1 MLMELIF
8 ESFDTSVNYFAC
20 HSIGRG
26 GEAHEKSEDKV
37 IKICHSLLYNT
48 PYSQTYSSLDIFKWS
63 EVQSP
68 SAVHPLISE
77 HLKIEENIPWIFP
90 HNLQF
95 GPK

>member
-1 MLMELIF
+1 MELIF
-8 ESFDTSVNYFAC
+8 ESFDTCVNYFAC

-26 GEAHEKSEDKV
+26 GGAHEKSEDKV

-48 PYSQTYSSLDIFKWS
+48 ILSNLLLSWYILVKWS
-63 EVQSP
+63 EVAQGSSP
-68 SAVHPLISE
+68 IISE

-90 HNLQF
+90 LNLQF

>member
-1 MLMELIF
+1 MELFF
-8 ESFDTSVNYFAC
+8 ESLDTCVNYFAC

-26 GEAHEKSEDKV
+26 GGAHEKSEDKV

-48 PYSQTYSSLDIFKWS
+48 ILSNLLLSWYILVKWS
-63 EVQSP
+63 EVAQGSSP
-68 SAVHPLISE
+68 IISE

-90 HNLQF
+90 QNVLF

>member
-1 MLMELIF
+1 MELIF
-8 ESFDTSVNYFAC
+8 ESFATSVNYFAC

-26 GEAHEKSEDKV
+26 GGAHEKSEDKV

-48 PYSQTYSSLDIFKWS
+48 PYSQTYSSPDIFKWS
-63 EVQSP
+63 KVAQGST
-68 SAVHPLISE
+68 SE

-90 HNLQF
+90 LNLQF

>member
-1 MLMELIF
+1 MLMELFF
-8 ESFDTSVNYFAC
+8 ESFDTCVNYFAC

-26 GEAHEKSEDKV
+26 GGAHEKSQDKV

-63 EVQSP
+63 EVAQGSTP
-68 SAVHPLISE
+68 IISE